1 MLHLSFW
8 RLLDDSLKVLY
19 GPASIHVE
27 DFLVFYHPSVI
38 SKIINPGIIIVIITH
53 VLQGKLIA
61 VCIIYS
67 SAVFPCVFLL
77 RSRLVLDT
85 SDSSQLLL
93 PSVTFLPC
101 SFAKTF
107 LQVCFC
113 CSLADEGTK

>member
-8 RLLDDSLKVLY
+8 RLLDNSLKVLY

-77 RSRLVLDT
+77 RSRLV
-85 SDSSQLLL
+85 